1 MKTAVIVLAFL
12 ALAPATAA
20 RGDSFSPLS
29 REEAAK
35 GGEACVT
42 GVVTFVAHWQKHS
55 FIFASPDDPN
65 GVALYATGEHPD
77 AKSTPLPEG
86 GISVGDI
93 VEVRGKWAPLL
104 FATGIYA
111 TRYVPIGRMELPA
124 APPRELHD
132 FVQGRCDN
140 RRSALA
146 GVVQDVR
153 AAAGG
158 QVELLLATRE
168 GRMCARARMA
178 MQDAEALEDAE
189 VVLSGVAMS
198 RFNHRAEFMG
208 AVLEVAEKDG
218 IAVVKP
224 APENAFDV
232 REVALNAILAWS
244 PDGLDGHRVKVKGT
258 VTFAHSDGVFYLQSG
273 ETALRVSSDEPPPVD
288 VSVDVVGFPSMVDG
302 VGQLTQA
309 VWRERGEPPE
319 PIEVVNLSANTLTN
333 VEFRADVTIIEYDCR
348 KASLDGRLSRVDE
361 GPEGFASLVLD
372 VSGRSVRVN
381 MDGETPK
388 WVSAEA
394 AYAPLVRVVG
404 IARFDMSG
412 VAAHGR
418 RPWPNSLVIEAK
430 GEGAVTLVP
439 DAEWRARK
447 LAHVAKVVLNAIA
460 LVPFVLLAVGAVVWR
475 RAVYRRRRRELLSVE
490 RRRMADDLHDTIEQ
504 HLAGAKILLSTAA
517 DKLGKDGAAAER
529 AVKMAG
535 EVLAEAKHQIRDV
548 ILNLRSDELVS
559 ESADSLIVRMA
570 KDISGRGIARV
581 RVMLRGLPESLNV
594 GAKAD
599 LVAIVQQAVTNGIKH
614 GGAKNVVIVCDPAGR
629 RNGNGFVLRIL
640 NDGKPFDA
648 SKALGPESGH
658 FGLANMRERAKRS
671 GMSIEWRQEGKWMC
685 VKVVRG

>member
-1 MKTAVIVLAFL
+1 MKRFVSFLLLAVAVRVC
-12 ALAPATAA
+12 AA
-20 RGDSFSPLS
+20 SFPVVS
-29 REEAAK
+29 REEAEK
-35 GGEACVT
+35 DSEVCIT
-42 GVVTFVAHWQKHS
+42 GVVTYVVHWQKHS
-55 FIFASPDDPN
+55 FVFASPDDPN

-86 GISVGDI
+86 GIAVGDI
-93 VEVRGKWAPLL
+93 VEVRGRWAPMM
-104 FATGIYA
+104 FASGIYV
-111 TRYVPIGRMELPA
+111 TRYSPIGRMELPA
-124 APPRELHD
+124 APLRDIHD
-132 FVQGRCDN
+132 FAQGLCDN
-140 RRSALA
+140 RRSALS

-168 GRMCARARMA
+168 GGICARARMA
-178 MQDAEALEDAE
+178 MQDAESLVDAE

-208 AVLEVAEKDG
+208 TVLEVADEG
-218 IAVVKP
+218 GVAVAKP
-224 APENAFDV
+224 APENAFDA
-232 REVALNAILAWS
+232 REVALNAILSWS
-244 PDGLDGHRVKVKGT
+244 PGGQDGHRVKVKGT
-258 VTFAHSDGVFYLQSG
+258 VTFTHSDGVFYLQSG
-273 ETALRVSSDEPPPVD
+273 ETALRVSSDKPPPVE

-302 VGQLTQA
+302 VGQLMHA
-309 VWRERGEPPE
+309 GWRERGELPE
-319 PIEVVNLSANTLTN
+319 PIEVVNLSGNALTN
-333 VEFRADVTIIEYDCR
+333 LEFRSDVTIIEYDCR
-348 KASLDGRLSRVDE
+348 KVSIEGRLFDVVAGAE
-361 GPEGFASLVLD
+361 GMSSIVLD

-388 WVSAEA
+388 WVADEVA
-394 AYAPLVRVVG
+394 FEPLVRVIG

-418 RPWPNSLVIEAK
+418 RPWPNALVIEAK

-504 HLAGAKILLSTAA
+504 HLAGAKILLSTAV

-548 ILNLRSDELVS
+548 ILNLRSDELMA
-559 ESADSLIVRMA
+559 ESAEALILKMA
-570 KDISGRGIARV
+570 KDISDRGIARV
-581 RVMLRGLPESLNV
+581 RVRLRGVPESLNV

-614 GGAKNVVIVCDPAGR
+614 GGAKNVVIVCDPAADGHGGCR
-629 RNGNGFVLRIL
+629 LRVL
-640 NDGKPFDA
+640 NDGEPFDV

-658 FGLANMRERAKRS
+658 FGLSNMRERAKRS
-671 GMSIEWRQEGKWMC
+671 GMAIEWGREGKWTC
-685 VKVVRG
+685 VKVEVCKA

>member
-1 MKTAVIVLAFL
+1 MLA
-12 ALAPATAA
+12 AAA
-20 RGDSFSPLS
+20 RVCAATFPVVS
-29 REEAAK
+29 REEAVK
-35 GGEACVT
+35 GGEACIT
-42 GVVTFVAHWQKHS
+42 GVVTYVAHWQKHS
-55 FIFASPDDPN
+55 FVFASPDDPN

-86 GISVGDI
+86 GIAVGDI
-93 VEVRGKWAPLL
+93 VEVCGRWSPMM

-111 TRYVPIGRMELPA
+111 TRYFPIGRMELPA
-124 APPRELHD
+124 APHRELHD
-132 FVQGRCDN
+132 FAQGRCDN

-146 GVVQDVR
+146 GVVQDAR
-153 AAAGG
+153 AVEGG
-158 QVELLLATRE
+158 QVVLLLATRE

-178 MQDAEALEDAE
+178 MQDAEALVDAE

-208 AVLEVAEKDG
+208 TVLEVSDEGGVSVARSASGNPYD
-218 IAVVKP
+218 A
-224 APENAFDV
+224 
-232 REVALNAILAWS
+232 REVSLNSILAWS
-244 PDGLDGHRVKVKGT
+244 PDGQDGHRVKVNGT

-273 ETALRVSSDEPPPVD
+273 ETALRVSADVPPPAGA
-288 VSVDVVGFPSMVDG
+288 SVEVVGFPAMVDG

-319 PIEVVNLSANTLTN
+319 PIEVVNLPENALTN
-333 VEFRADVTIIEYDCR
+333 LEFRSDVTIIEYDCR
-348 KASLDGRLSRVDE
+348 KVSIEGRLSDVYAGSE
-361 GPEGFASLVLD
+361 GLSSIVLD

-381 MDGETPK
+381 MDGEIPK
-388 WVSAEA
+388 WVADEA

-418 RPWPNSLVIEAK
+418 RPQPNALVMEAK
-430 GEGAVTLVP
+430 GEDGVMLVP

-447 LAHVAKVVLNAIA
+447 LAHAAQVVLNAIA
-460 LVPFVLLAVGAVVWR
+460 LLPLMLLVVVAVVWR
-475 RAVYRRRRRELLSVE
+475 RAVYRRRRHELLAVE

-504 HLAGAKILLSTAA
+504 HLAGAKILLSTAV
-517 DKLGKDGAAAER
+517 DKLGKDGAAAAR

-548 ILNLRSDELVS
+548 ILNLRSDELVA
-559 ESADSLIVRMA
+559 ESAENRISKMA
-570 KDISGRGIARV
+570 KDIDARGIARV
-581 RVMLRGLPESLNV
+581 RVRLRGVPKSLNV

-614 GGAKNVVIVCDPAGR
+614 GGAKNVVIVCDPAADGHGGCR
-629 RNGNGFVLRIL
+629 LRVL
-640 NDGKPFDA
+640 NDGEPFDV

-658 FGLANMRERAKRS
+658 FGLSNMRERAKRS
-671 GMSIEWRQEGKWMC
+671 GMAIEWGREGKWTC
-685 VKVVRG
+685 VKVEVCKA

>member
-1 MKTAVIVLAFL
+1 MLLLV
-12 ALAPATAA
+12 LAPAMAA
-20 RGDSFSPLS
+20 FGGSFGLVS
-29 REEAAK
+29 REEAVK
-35 GGEACVT
+35 GGDVCLT
-42 GVVTFVAHWQKHS
+42 GVVTCVAHWQKHS
-55 FIFASPDDPN
+55 FVFASPDDPN
-65 GVALYATGEHPD
+65 GVALYASGEHPD
-77 AKSTPLPEG
+77 AVSTPLPEG
-86 GISVGDI
+86 GMAVGDI
-93 VEVRGKWAPLL
+93 VEVRGRWAPMM
-104 FATGIYA
+104 FASGIYV
-111 TRYVPIGRMELPA
+111 TRYSPIGRMELPA
-124 APPRELHD
+124 APLRDIHD
-132 FVQGRCDN
+132 FAQGLCDN

-146 GVVQDVR
+146 GVVQDAR
-153 AAAGG
+153 AVESG

-168 GRMCARARMA
+168 GRIRARARMA
-178 MQDAEALEDAE
+178 MQDAEALVDAE
-189 VVLSGVAMS
+189 VILSGVAMS

-208 AVLEVAEKDG
+208 VVLEVSDDDG
-218 IAVVKP
+218 VTVTKSASGNP
-224 APENAFDV
+224 FDA

-244 PDGLDGHRVKVKGT
+244 PGGQDGHRVKVKGT

-273 ETALRVSSDEPPPVD
+273 ETALRVSSDVQPPVD
-288 VSVDVVGFPSMVDG
+288 VSVDVVGFPTMVDG

-309 VWRERGEPPE
+309 VWRERGEQPE
-319 PIEVVNLSANTLTN
+319 PIDVVNLSENTLTN
-333 VEFRADVTIIEYDCR
+333 VEFRADVTIIEYDCL
-348 KASLDGRLSRVDE
+348 KASIEGRLSRVDE

-381 MDGETPK
+381 MDGKIPK
-388 WVSAEA
+388 WVADEVA
-394 AYAPLVRVVG
+394 FEPLVRVIG

-418 RPWPNSLVIEAK
+418 RPWPNALVMEAK
-430 GEGAVTLVP
+430 SEGAVTLVP

-447 LAHVAKVVLNAIA
+447 LAYAARVVLNAIA
-460 LVPFVLLAVGAVVWR
+460 LLPLVLLVVGAVLWR

-548 ILNLRSDELVS
+548 ILNLRSDELVA
-559 ESADSLIVRMA
+559 ESAESFISRMA

-581 RVMLRGLPESLNV
+581 RVRLRGVPESLNV

-614 GGAKNVVIVCDPAGR
+614 GGAKNVVIVCDPIAEGR
-629 RNGNGFVLRIL
+629 KGFCLRVL
-640 NDGKPFDA
+640 NDGEPFDV

-671 GMSIEWRQEGKWMC
+671 GMEIAWGMEGKWTC
-685 VKVVRG
+685 VKIER

>member
-1 MKTAVIVLAFL
+1 MLVL
-12 ALAPATAA
+12 ALAPAMAA
-20 RGDSFSPLS
+20 SGGAFGHLP
-29 REEAAK
+29 REEAVK
-35 GGEACVT
+35 GGEVCIT
-42 GVVTFVAHWQKHS
+42 GVVTYVAHWQKHS
-55 FIFASPDDPN
+55 FVFAAPDDPN

-168 GRMCARARMA
+168 GRICARARMA

-208 AVLEVAEKDG
+208 AVLQVAEKDG

-244 PDGLDGHRVKVKGT
+244 PDGPDGHRVKVKGT

-309 VWRERGEPPE
+309 VWRERGEPPA
-319 PIEVVNLSANTLTN
+319 PIEVVNLSENALTN
-333 VEFRADVTIIEYDCR
+333 LALRSDVTFIEYDCR
-348 KASLDGRLSRVDE
+348 KASIEGRLSHVDE
-361 GPEGFASLVLD
+361 EPKGLSSFVLD

-381 MDGETPK
+381 VDGAMPK
-388 WVSAEA
+388 WVADEA
-394 AYAPLVRVVG
+394 AFAPLVRVVG

-412 VAAHGR
+412 VAAHGY
-418 RPWPNSLVIEAK
+418 RPWPNALAMEAK
-430 GEGAVTLVP
+430 GEGSATLVP

-447 LAHVAKVVLNAIA
+447 LAQAARVVVNAIA
-460 LVPFVLLAVGAVVWR
+460 LLPLVFLVVGAVVWR
-475 RAVYRRRRRELLSVE
+475 RAVYRRRRRELLAVE

-504 HLAGAKILLSTAA
+504 HLAGAKILLSTAV
-517 DKLGKDGAAAER
+517 DKLGKDGAAAAR

-548 ILNLRSDELVS
+548 ILNLRSDELVAART
-559 ESADSLIVRMA
+559 EALISRMA
-570 KDISGRGIARV
+570 KDISDRGIARV
-581 RVMLRGLPESLNV
+581 RVRLRGLPESLNV

-614 GGAKNVVIVCDPAGR
+614 GGAKNVVIVCDPAAEGCE
-629 RNGNGFVLRIL
+629 GFCLRVL
-640 NDGKPFDA
+640 NDGEPFDV

-671 GMSIEWRQEGKWMC
+671 GLAIAWGTEGKWTC
-685 VKVVRG
+685 VKIGR